1 MMKAPTVSR
10 AIEASEADDAAR
22 FDQIIELLV
31 AAGYFRARI
40 PALTPFDK
48 VVGGMAW
55 CMTATSVDVDVA
67 FVENATIGQKIKIGE
82 AIERALR
89 QMKCRIPL
97 QAHQVQGLD
106 YAAIFPVVQWLVKQ
120 AYAFREEIAD
130 ATRRLSASHFHR
142 SRFAL
147 PSDTDL
153 AARRRSALPAAQELR
168 HSYAPTRRYRR
179 KADAAGAKAAA
190 AVHARRVLMEF
201 GVQLA
206 TLGDTDGAGAAP
218 DGGAKA
224 AQRKRQQQQAAD
236 GADAGEMADADEGG
250 ELSRSRVG
258 KLVRM
263 GASDIQQAAADF
275 ARKSEAL
282 AASGE
287 MAGVHKL
294 RKEKDAAGRQLE
306 QANKQLARD
315 TAASQAAAAAKTSA
329 EEKRAQA
336 SAAITGVASRRAA
349 AEAELAELEKLAA
362 DAPQEE
368 LARLQALVG
377 LNERMVGQK
386 SEFKKEC
393 ARQLAEMNAELE
405 RLNATSAAA
414 EDDES
419 AKLREIEELYDS
431 EDKKASAMR
440 RLVGQKGRE
449 MTLLSRQ
456 VDDVPTSAELMQ
468 YERRF
473 RELYS
478 QVASKLDET
487 KRYYALFN
495 TLEEKKGYLAKEV
508 SLLNS
513 IHENFTKATS
523 GGGSKDKIVESVEG
537 ILKSVQQTLAK
548 VEQRLADGNGTRD
561 AQQLTFDKLVEK
573 QRKYFQLVAD
583 YQAECEKNAR
593 LSEQQQQPEGE

>member
-1 MMKAPTVSR
+1 
-10 AIEASEADDAAR
+10 
-22 FDQIIELLV
+22 
-31 AAGYFRARI
+31 
-40 PALTPFDK
+40 
-48 VVGGMAW
+48 
-55 CMTATSVDVDVA
+55 
-67 FVENATIGQKIKIGE
+67 
-82 AIERALR
+82 
-89 QMKCRIPL
+89 
-97 QAHQVQGLD
+97 
-106 YAAIFPVVQWLVKQ
+106 
-120 AYAFREEIAD
+120 
-130 ATRRLSASHFHR
+130 
-142 SRFAL
+142 
-147 PSDTDL
+147 
-153 AARRRSALPAAQELR
+153 
-168 HSYAPTRRYRR
+168 
-179 KADAAGAKAAA
+179 
-190 AVHARRVLMEF
+190 
-201 GVQLA
+201 
-206 TLGDTDGAGAAP
+206 
-218 DGGAKA
+218 
-224 AQRKRQQQQAAD
+224 
-236 GADAGEMADADEGG
+236 
-250 ELSRSRVG
+250 
-258 KLVRM
+258 M